1 MQFTKIRLSG
11 FKSFIDP
18 TELLIEPGMTG
29 IVGPNGCG
37 KSNIIEALRWVM
49 GETSAK
55 KLRGGEMDD
64 VIFGG
69 TAQRSIRDLAEV
81 TLYLDNSERTAPA
94 AFNESQELEVTRRID
109 RGSGS
114 SYRINGRE
122 VRARDVQLLFAD
134 AATGSRST
142 ALVSQG
148 QIGALIAAKPVDR
161 RALIEEA
168 AGITGLHSRRHEA
181 ELRLRAA
188 DTNLER
194 LNDVV
199 IALEEQL
206 RGLKRQSRQAS
217 RYRNLSDHIRRAEAA
232 LFHVRWTD
240 ASKTLEEAGY
250 RIQAA
255 ESRVQECTRSAG
267 TAATAQAD
275 IAAKLPALRDAEA
288 GAAAVLQR
296 LMIGRESLDAEETRV
311 RQACE
316 DGQNRL
322 DQIASDSTRERR
334 LAAEAAEATTR
345 IDDEITALNRSCQ
358 EESEAEREAE
368 EALAAAKT
376 DATRL
381 EDQLSQMVEKIA
393 ADEARRA
400 DLVGRQAELESR
412 QATLRERIE
421 DNERD
426 RGAIQSAATD
436 KHDLD
441 AAEATVAKA
450 RGKLNQARDA
460 AEAADQAHI
469 DAMEAETVARDEA
482 QLAENA
488 AAQLRAEEKA
498 LRELLQVDDANPW
511 TPLSDELT
519 VEAGFETALGAALGD
534 DLTASLDQA
543 APAHWRALPPL
554 DDAPA
559 LPDGVRP
566 LGDFVKAPDAL
577 ARRLSQT
584 GLVDSTSDGASLR
597 ASLVQGQRLVS
608 RDGALWRWDGF
619 TITPD
624 ASTPAAARLDQLQR
638 LREITGELGNAE
650 SRLGEARARLTQAQD
665 ALVTATKTE
674 REAREAVKG
683 ADLALQK
690 VREESV
696 VLAQTVAA
704 RSSQIEGLEIAHE
717 RLEADLAEAIEQ
729 AKAVEKAAGTL
740 GDIESNRN
748 QAASLKTKLT
758 ECRAALDERKRAYD
772 FLIRE
777 IAARGQRLADLGRER
792 EMRQTH
798 ADNANHQIHEFEA
811 RKTAVEQDLA
821 RLADRPQQIAAE
833 RLQLTN
839 RIEEAELARQAS
851 ADALAKGESALAE
864 ADKGLRAAEA
874 ALAEAREDRARCEG
888 GVNQARQALDELDER
903 IRERLQCTPADVFE
917 ISGLKDDKPADHS
930 VLEARL
936 ERLIRER
943 DNMGP
948 VNLRAEAEAEELG
961 ERITTMATEREDLVH
976 AIARLRQGINQLNRE
991 GRARFLAAFEAV
1003 NTHFQELFTRLFG
1016 GGVAH
1021 LALTESDDPLEAGI
1035 EIMARPPGKRLQ
1047 IMSLLSGGEQA
1058 LTTIALLFGVFLT
1071 NPAPICILDEVDA
1084 PLDDANVGRFC
1095 DLVEELA
1102 HNSSTRFLIVTHHRT
1117 TMSRMD
1123 RLFGVTMA
1131 ERGVSQLVSVDLQEA
1146 GRLRA
1151 A

>member
-37 KSNIIEALRWVM
+37 KSNIIESLRWVM
-49 GETSAK
+49 GENSAK

-69 TAQRSIRDLAEV
+69 TAERPIRDIAEV
-81 TLYLDNSERTAPA
+81 TLYLDNSERSAPA
-94 AFNESQELEVTRRID
+94 AYNDSEELEVTRRID

-148 QIGALIAAKPVDR
+148 QIGALIGAKPIDR

-194 LNDVV
+194 LDDVV
-199 IALEEQL
+199 IALEDQL

-232 LFHVRWTD
+232 LFHVRWTV

-255 ESRVQECTRSAG
+255 ESRVQECTRAAG
-267 TAATAQAD
+267 AAATTQAD

-296 LMIGRESLDAEETRV
+296 LMIGRESLDAEEARV

-316 DGQNRL
+316 EGQNRL
-322 DQIASDSTRERR
+322 NQIASDSTRERQ
-334 LAAEAAEATTR
+334 LAAEAAEATAR
-345 IDDEITALNRSCQ
+345 IDGEITALNRSCQ
-358 EESEAEREAE
+358 EESEAEHEAE
-368 EALAAAKT
+368 KALAAAKT
-376 DATRL
+376 DATQL
-381 EDQLSQMVEKIA
+381 EDQLTELTGKLA

-400 DLVGRQAELESR
+400 DLVGRQAELDER
-412 QATLRERIE
+412 QTTLRQRIE
-421 DNERD
+421 DNEHDRD
-426 RGAIQSAATD
+426 AIQSATTD
-436 KHDLD
+436 KRDLD
-441 AAEATVAKA
+441 DAEAIVAKA
-450 RGKLNQARDA
+450 RGELNQARDD
-460 AEAADQAHI
+460 AEAADQARI

-498 LRELLQVDDANPW
+498 LCDLLQVDDANPW

-534 DLTASLDQA
+534 DLTAPLDES
-543 APAHWRALPPL
+543 APVHWRALGPA

-566 LGDFVKAPDAL
+566 LGEFVKAPDAL
-577 ARRLSQT
+577 TRRLSQT
-584 GLVDSTSDGASLR
+584 GLVDSTEDGERLR
-597 ASLVQGQRLVS
+597 GGLAQGQRLVS

-624 ASTPAAARLDQLQR
+624 ASTAAATRLNQLQR
-638 LREITGELGNAE
+638 LREIDGELTQAE
-650 SRLGEARARLTQAQD
+650 SRLGEARTRHTQAQD
-665 ALVTATKTE
+665 GLVTATKTE
-674 REAREAVKG
+674 REAREAVKD

-690 VREESV
+690 AREESV
-696 VLAQTVAA
+696 VLVQTVAA
-704 RSSQIEGLEIAHE
+704 RSSQIEGLEINRE
-717 RLEADLAEAIEQ
+717 RLETDLAEAIEQ
-729 AKAVEKAAGTL
+729 AKAAEKAAGSF
-740 GDIESNRN
+740 GDIEANRGR
-748 QAASLKTKLT
+748 AASLKTKLT
-758 ECRAALDERKRAYD
+758 ECRGALDERQRAYD

-792 EMRQTH
+792 EIRQIH
-798 ADNANHQIHEFEA
+798 ADNANRQISELEA
-811 RKTAVEQDLA
+811 RKTTVENDIA
-821 RLADRPQQIAAE
+821 RLAGRPQQIATE
-833 RLQLTN
+833 RLQLTS

-864 ADKGLRAAEA
+864 ADGALRAAEG

-888 GVNQARQALDELDER
+888 GVNQARQALDELDAR

-917 ISGLKDDKPADHS
+917 ISGLKEDQPADQD

-961 ERITTMATEREDLVH
+961 ERISTMATEREDLIG

-991 GRARFLAAFEAV
+991 GRARFLTAFEAV

-1021 LALTESDDPLEAGI
+1021 LTLTESDDPLEAGL

-1084 PLDDANVGRFC
+1084 PLDDSNVDRFL

-1102 HNSSTRFLIVTHHRT
+1102 HNSATRFLLVTHHRT
-1117 TMSRMD
+1117 TMARMD
-1123 RLFGVTMA
+1123 KLFGVTMA
-1131 ERGVSQLVSVDLQEA
+1131 ERGVSQLVSVDLQQA